1 MGLFKYQKED
11 GWVLQND
18 KNREPFSSID
28 YVRFEKMLKLA
39 KQFKHMNVL
48 ETTFTGHLIYLTC
61 DTSNPLKVILTGLV
75 SLIKLI
81 LNHGFSYIL
90 PGNSQSDRM
99 EKEFGI

>member
-1 MGLFKYQKED
+1 
-11 GWVLQND
+11 
-18 KNREPFSSID
+18 
-28 YVRFEKMLKLA
+28 MLKLA

-48 ETTFTGHLIYLTC
+48 GTTFTDHLIYLTC
-61 DTSNPLKVILTGLV
+61 DTSNTLKVILTGLV